1 MSLRLMK
8 WRGKELNTL
17 SSQMPPRTFCSK
29 QRWTPSESTIKWPS
43 QVPRGQRMAYGHFS
57 LPPTYCPEVCSP
69 RILWQGYLHVLQISR
84 QSDCRTKLYQN
95 LRISFTCSVSC
106 VPFCTE
112 YVQPKDCMEDK
123 GSAQLL
129 SHVWLF
135 ATPLTVARQAPLSV
149 GFPRQ
154 ECWSGLPFPS
164 SGHLPNSGIKL
175 VSPELIGSFFTTV
188 PPGKP
193 FQPRGIYKWFHKLQW
208 ESHKVKL
215 KPSPPPLSLRSHL

>member
-43 QVPRGQRMAYGHFS
+43 QVPGGQRMAYGHFS

-95 LRISFTCSVSC
+95 LRSSFTCSVSC

-112 YVQPKDCMEDK
+112 YVQPKDCMEDNRQC
-123 GSAQLL
+123 SVAQSCLAL
-129 SHVWLF
+129 CDPTDCS
-135 ATPLTVARQAPLSV
+135 
-149 GFPRQ
+149 
-154 ECWSGLPFPS
+154 
-164 SGHLPNSGIKL
+164 
-175 VSPELIGSFFTTV
+175 
-188 PPGKP
+188 PPGSSVCGISQARMLEWVAIS
-193 FQPRGIYKWFHKLQW
+193 FSRGSSRPRD
-208 ESHKVKL
+208 
-215 KPSPPPLSLRSHL
+215 